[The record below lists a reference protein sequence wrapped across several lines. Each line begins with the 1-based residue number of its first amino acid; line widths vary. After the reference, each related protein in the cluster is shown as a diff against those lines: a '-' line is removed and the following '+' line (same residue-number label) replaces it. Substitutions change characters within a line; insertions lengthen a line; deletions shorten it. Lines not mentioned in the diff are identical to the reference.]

1 MKQSCTGKIIWI
13 QVKQRKATEK
23 LHRFFLF
30 HLKFVKLIKF
40 FQVWLTEPLKKY
52 LSNMQIFEK
61 IIDKGSFT

>member
-1 MKQSCTGKIIWI
+1 MDTSKIKKSNSK
-13 QVKQRKATEK
+13 VTS
-23 LHRFFLF
+23 FFLV

-40 FQVWLTEPLKKY
+40 FQVWLTEPLGKY